1 MAFPLVALAIGASTA
16 VSYMGS
22 LQTSKNLKAGAAWD
36 RYYKDIEKKQNIIA
50 ANRQATKLLSAKR
63 ASFGARGVAM
73 GTGSSLFDQEQVVTN
88 LEDTLFWIE
97 KGVEMDIAM
106 IDVKLAGKLSE
117 ESWNRK
123 TSLLKGMGQT
133 YSAYKTT

>member
-1 MAFPLVALAIGASTA
+1 MAFPWLALAIGASTA

-22 LQTSKNLKAGAAWD
+22 IQTSKQLKAGAAWD
-36 RYYKDIEKKQNIIA
+36 KYYKDIEKKQNIIA
-50 ANRQATKLLSAKR
+50 ANKQATKLLSAKR

-73 GTGSSLFDQEQVVTN
+73 GTGSSLFDQEQVVAN

-123 TSLLKGMGQT
+123 TSLLKGLGQT
-133 YSAYKTT
+133 YSASKTT

>member
-1 MAFPLVALAIGASTA
+1 MAFQWLALAIGASTA

-22 LQTSKNLKAGAAWD
+22 LQTSKNIKAGAAWD
-36 RYYKDIEKKQNIIA
+36 KYYKDIEKKQNIIA

-63 ASFGARGVAM
+63 AAIGARGIQFS
-73 GTGSSLFDQEQVVTN
+73 GSSLFDQEQVVTN

-97 KGVEMDIAM
+97 KGVEMDMAM

>member
-1 MAFPLVALAIGASTA
+1 MAFPWLALAIGASTA

-22 LQTSKNLKAGAAWD
+22 IQTSKQLKAGAAWD
-36 RYYKDIEKKQNIIA
+36 KYYKDIEKKQNIIA
-50 ANRQATKLLSAKR
+50 ANKQATRLLSAKR
-63 ASFGARGVAM
+63 ASFGARGVSM
-73 GTGSSLFDQEQVVTN
+73 NTGSSLFDQEQVVAN

-117 ESWNRK
+117 ESWNRN
-123 TSLLKGMGQT
+123 TSLLKGLGQT
-133 YSAYKTT
+133 YSATKT